1 MLNVLLL
8 NVSYF
13 LLYSFGGNVQYIYA
27 QKGKYFQ
34 GNMDTI
40 SHITQHIETGKII
53 E

>member
-1 MLNVLLL
+1 MLVIFYYTAL
-8 NVSYF
+8 VEMFST
-13 LLYSFGGNVQYIYA
+13 YIYA
-27 QKGKYFQ
+27 QQGKYFQ